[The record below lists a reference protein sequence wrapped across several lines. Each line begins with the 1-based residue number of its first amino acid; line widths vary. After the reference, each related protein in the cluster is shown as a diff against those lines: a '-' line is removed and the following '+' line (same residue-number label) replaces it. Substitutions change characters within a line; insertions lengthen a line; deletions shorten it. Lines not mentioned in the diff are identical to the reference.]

1 MMKQGFKLSVGLL
14 GLAMACGLQAAEEVN
29 VYSQREGHLIEPI
42 VAAFTQDTGIKVNL
56 VYMEDGLDER
66 LAREGKHT
74 PADLALT
81 VDISR
86 LMALVE
92 RDLVQPVQSAEL
104 EQNIPAQYR
113 DPDDRWFALTTRV
126 RSIYSAKERLGALP
140 AISYEQLA
148 DPKYKGRI
156 CTRSGKHQY
165 NIALVA
171 SMIAHHG
178 EAQTKTWLEGVKANL
193 ARKPQGNDRD
203 QIKAIKEGICDLSLG
218 NSYYYGVMLSNPEQ
232 RPAAEAVAINFPN
245 QQDRGA
251 HVNVSGVVMT
261 KHAKHPD
268 AARKL
273 MEYLS
278 QDKAQQLYAE
288 LNMEYPVKPG
298 VARSKLVSSWGEY
311 KADTLPLAEVA
322 KHRQAAQAL
331 MDEVKFDL

>member
-1 MMKQGFKLSVGLL
+1 
-14 GLAMACGLQAAEEVN
+14 VN

-56 VYMEDGLDER
+56 VYMADGLDER
-66 LAREGKHT
+66 LAREGKHS

-92 RDLVQPVQSAEL
+92 RDLVQPVHSEEL
-104 EQNIPAQYR
+104 ERNIPTQYR

-126 RSIYSAKERLGALP
+126 RSIYSSKDRLGKLD

-171 SMIAHHG
+171 SMIAYHG

-218 NSYYYGVMLSNPEQ
+218 NSYYYGVMLTNPEQ

-251 HVNVSGVVMT
+251 HVNLSGVVMT
-261 KHAKHPD
+261 KHAKHPE

-278 QDKAQQLYAE
+278 QEKAQKLYAE
-288 LNMEYPVKPG
+288 LNMEYPVKAG
-298 VARSKLVSSWGEY
+298 VPTSELVNSWGDF
-311 KADTLPLAEVA
+311 KADALPLAEVA